1 MPVTQ
6 FVRDLNARRIAT
18 ICPRSNS
25 FRMLGRHNIKC
36 TTLSLFDRMGLLRTH
51 SRRSFEWTL
60 FSGDK
65 GMSRLLEQVP
75 NQVLNA
81 QASAQLQAEPYT
93 RSDDHHGYQNGTR
106 LQPLTHRSALRDAIF
121 MEEDLSE
128 KDRIFIQINQDYYDK
143 LRR

>member
-81 QASAQLQAEPYT
+81 QASAQLQAEPYA
-93 RSDDHHGYQNGTR
+93 RSNDPSSLPKWHSPPSTDSSPH
-106 LQPLTHRSALRDAIF
+106 LTGAIHTMAKLGGF
-121 MEEDLSE
+121 IGPASVGDLGV
-128 KDRIFIQINQDYYDK
+128 NT
-143 LRR
+143 L